1 MAAAP
6 NTAAA
11 QEQAGNPAHNT
22 AAAVADLQ
30 AKITRANNM
39 ATSVA
44 AALPAQLPR
53 TLATRN
59 PAALAHEAAADSAA
73 AARRDMPA
81 GSAAIRRADPPA
93 LDAQETMDAAPPA
106 PPAPVP
112 SAAISSTPQ
121 TSPPACGAQGCRMQ
135 LTAAELLT
143 LAEKLVAKGDYERA
157 APLVAAL
164 GQAPDFKFQ
173 HLFLTGY
180 MQVET
185 GQLKEAESTFRSL
198 LHSSPGQ
205 TRVRLELARVLTLR
219 GKEGAANYH
228 YRLAQKDD
236 ALPGDIREA
245 VTGIRSILR
254 SKRNWR
260 ASFDVGFAPDTN
272 INSATSAETVDVN
285 FGPIQLPLALS
296 DDARETSGVG
306 QTASANA
313 GLRLRIS
320 QKTAMLF
327 DLSARGV
334 NYKGKIADDYQAS
347 LAAGP
352 EFRIGDTAA
361 FSVQALGEQRWFGG
375 KRANTDIGARLGL
388 KKILNAGQQLDFSI
402 DGRRTNSGF
411 NSGYSGWIVGGSA
424 TYERVIGKSFIA
436 SASVFGRRSALNAK
450 EFSNSSAGISLGI
463 GGELPL
469 GLNAGINGSVS
480 RAKYDAAQLFFSAD
494 KRKDWRL
501 FGRAYV
507 GLRSIRVLGFS
518 PSIEYSYSRVD
529 SNYQLNSSKRHRTH
543 FKLARYF

>member
-1 MAAAP
+1 MQSRYVLSAGITALMAAAP
-6 NTAAA
+6 NIAAA
-11 QEQAGNPAHNT
+11 QDT

-30 AKITRANNM
+30 AKITRANDT
-39 ATSVA
+39 ATAVSAV
-44 AALPAQLPR
+44 LPAQLSSNEPAV
-53 TLATRN
+53 LAQKASIDLALASRVDAKAAPALAGQTH
-59 PAALAHEAAADSAA
+59 PAASAGEDTIKAVSAA
-73 AARRDMPA
+73 A
-81 GSAAIRRADPPA
+81 PPI
-93 LDAQETMDAAPPA
+93 AQ
-106 PPAPVP
+106 
-112 SAAISSTPQ
+112 
-121 TSPPACGAQGCRMQ
+121 PACGAQQCRMQ
-135 LTAAELLT
+135 LTAAELLS
-143 LAEKLVAKGDYERA
+143 LAEKLVAKGDFEKA

-164 GQAPDFKFQ
+164 GQVPDYKFQ

-180 MQVET
+180 IQVET
-185 GQLKEAESTFRSL
+185 GKLKDAESTFRTL

-205 TRVRLELARVLTLR
+205 TRIRLELARVLTLR

-236 ALPGDIREA
+236 ALPDDIREA

-285 FGPIQLPLALS
+285 FGPIQLPLSLS

-313 GLRLRIS
+313 GLRLRMS

-327 DLSARGV
+327 DLRARGV
-334 NYKGKIADDYQAS
+334 NYKGKIADDYQVT

-411 NSGYSGWIVGGSA
+411 NSGYSGWIFGGSA

-436 SASVFGRRSALNAK
+436 SASVFGRRNTLNAK
-450 EFSNSSAGISLGI
+450 EFSNSSAGVSLGI

-469 GLNAGINGSVS
+469 GLNAGVSGSVS
-480 RAKYDAAQLFFSAD
+480 RARYDAPQLFFSTD
-494 KRKDWRL
+494 KRKDWRI
-501 FGRAYV
+501 FGRAYL
-507 GLRSIRVLGFS
+507 GLRSIRLLGFS
-518 PSIEYSYSRVD
+518 PSVEYSYSRVD
-529 SNYQLNSSKRHRTH
+529 SNYTLNSSKRHRTH